1 MIFIL
6 VSTIFFFEIWHYS
19 NITCNIVDEK
29 TLKTKI
35 WNKKKKK
42 LKNGP
47 KFPNSFLDMN
57 AEFLCSA
64 TLDRSHVMLIDC
76 YSIGYCRVVIFDSVK
91 NLWHFISDLELDYNL
106 YLYDCRASVAIDKSG
121 KK

>member
-1 MIFIL
+1 M
-6 VSTIFFFEIWHYS
+6 
-19 NITCNIVDEK
+19 D
-29 TLKTKI
+29 LKTKI
-35 WNKKKKK
+35 WNKKKEK
-42 LKNGP
+42 LINGP

-76 YSIGYCRVVIFDSVK
+76 YSIGYCRVVIFDYVEK
-91 NLWHFISDLELDYNL
+91 WWYLISDLELEYNL
-106 YLYDCRASVAIDKSG
+106 DLYHCRASVAIDKSG